1 MGFIVRKD
9 MKMNVHTPIPVE
21 PNAVELRQA
30 REQNAQRPRAR
41 SQWWLWLLVLAV
53 LGCGGYW
60 LLEKSWERL
69 PLAAEP
75 AARPV
80 PQGVPVIVAAARQG
94 DMPVYL
100 TGLGSVTAYNTVTVK
115 SRVDGQLINVAFQ
128 EGQFVRAG
136 DLLAEIDPRPFQ
148 VQLTQAQGQL
158 ARDMAQLQDAKRNLE
173 RYRELVA
180 KQFIAKQQFD
190 DQAALVSQYE
200 GAMKVDQGAID
211 SAKLQ
216 LTYCR
221 ITAPINGRV
230 GLRLVDMGNI
240 VHASDQN

>member
-60 LLEKSWERL
+60 LLEESWERL

-80 PQGVPVIVAAARQG
+80 PPGVPAILAAARQG
-94 DMPVYL
+94 DMPVYR
-100 TGLGSVTAYNTVTVK
+100 TGLGAVTVFNLATGMC
-115 SRVDGQLINVAFQ
+115 RVAGQL
-128 EGQFVRAG
+128 
-136 DLLAEIDPRPFQ
+136 LTLA
-148 VQLTQAQGQL
+148 
-158 ARDMAQLQDAKRNLE
+158 
-173 RYRELVA
+173 
-180 KQFIAKQQFD
+180 
-190 DQAALVSQYE
+190 
-200 GAMKVDQGAID
+200 
-211 SAKLQ
+211 
-216 LTYCR
+216 
-221 ITAPINGRV
+221 
-230 GLRLVDMGNI
+230 LR
-240 VHASDQN
+240 